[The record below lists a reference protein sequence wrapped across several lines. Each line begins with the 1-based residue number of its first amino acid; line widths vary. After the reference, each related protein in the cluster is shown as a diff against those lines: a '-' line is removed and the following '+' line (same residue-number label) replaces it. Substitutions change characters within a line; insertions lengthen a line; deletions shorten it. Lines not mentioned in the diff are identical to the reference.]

1 MLRSTRAVVAASRA
15 SPLRLAR
22 AYSAQAGH
30 HNSEDKH
37 HGDEHHGDEHHDEH
51 HDDHSLPLSESE
63 SIINNKTG
71 IALGIVALSVAY
83 SYVNSSYK
91 ESHDGTALVS
101 AFTIK
106 GSETLTSL
114 KTNYDAYRARVEK
127 AREVQEMMMFPS
139 HELRSYNNL
148 VTRIDSIPGQL
159 WPSGSN
165 TQLNT
170 IKNFDE
176 LAPRKQK
183 ESPFY

>member
-22 AYSAQAGH
+22 AYSAHAGEH
-30 HNSEDKH
+30 KSNDKH
-37 HGDEHHGDEHHDEH
+37 HDEHHDDH

-71 IALGIVALSVAY
+71 IAVGIVALAVVYGYAD
-83 SYVNSSYK
+83 NSYK
-91 ESHDGTALVS
+91 NSHDGTALVS
-101 AFTIK
+101 AFTLK
-106 GSETLTSL
+106 GCEALSSL
-114 KTNYDAYRARVEK
+114 QANYDAYRARVEK

-139 HELRSYNNL
+139 HEQRTYNNFI
-148 VTRIDSIPGQL
+148 TRIDSVPGQH

-176 LAPRKQK
+176 LSPRKQK

>member
-1 MLRSTRAVVAASRA
+1 MLRSTRAAVAASRA

-22 AYSAQAGH
+22 AYSAHAGEH
-30 HNSEDKH
+30 KSHNEH
-37 HGDEHHGDEHHDEH
+37 EHGSHDEH
-51 HDDHSLPLSESE
+51 HDDHHDDHSMPLSESE

-71 IALGIVALSVAY
+71 IAVGIVALSAAY
-83 SYVNSSYK
+83 AYADNSYK
-91 ESHDGTALVS
+91 NSHDGTALIS
-101 AFTIK
+101 AFTVK
-106 GSETLTSL
+106 GCESLTSL
-114 KTNYDAYRARVEK
+114 QTNYDAYRSRVEK
-127 AREVQEMMMFPS
+127 QRAVQEMMMFPS
-139 HELRSYNNL
+139 HELKSYNNM
-148 VTRIDSIPGQL
+148 VTRIDSVPGQY